1 MPESFCGFRKCD
13 RKSRHRFW
21 NLVCPDSGWMCTYYT
36 LCKELMKSSGGYGS
50 TSLLFVIKVVMFRRF
65 VSESH
70 KVMAA
75 IIVVLPSNCCC
86 GGFVC
91 NFINIYCFGCRC
103 HICVMAKIHVGCC
116 CVLTWFSLTYPF
128 LSVIL
133 WFFLLIECYFVFSP
147 LLFSM
152 FSHCLL
158 LVASQYHGWV
168 FLLHLDLQLKC
179 SSQVSGCINL
189 YLL

>member
-1 MPESFCGFRKCD
+1 MPESFCGFWKCD

-36 LCKELMKSSGGYGS
+36 LCKELTKSSGGYGS
-50 TSLLFVIKVVMFRRF
+50 TSLLFVIKVVMVRRF

-116 CVLTWFSLTYPF
+116 CVLTCSLWLSPF
-128 LSVIL
+128 CLLFYGFFFLLSVIL
-133 WFFLLIECYFVFSP
+133 FFLRNFS
-147 LLFSM
+147 LCF
-152 FSHCLL
+152 HIVC
-158 LVASQYHGWV
+158 
-168 FLLHLDLQLKC
+168 C
-179 SSQVSGCINL
+179 
-189 YLL
+189 